1 MFTIFTFQ
9 EEEEERSERWKSFL
23 DRQAETE
30 SSVLDTNRTPVGEE
44 NKVSGAE
51 SVGQEPDASS
61 EKGVDGQQASADTP
75 PENGSQKEELPASE
89 ETRIHRVQLWST
101 IRSSLNTIEDMM
113 SIRVKKK
120 TGSVKDERN
129 KKGVV
134 KDELVTETESLS
146 LADGA
151 KSSKGACE
159 EDSDEEFYDVERS
172 DPSLDTPLVDGL
184 STSTNGIA
192 AAAAPLEASCPWKEE
207 LEVLVRGGVPMA
219 LRGEVPIIL

>member
-1 MFTIFTFQ
+1 
-9 EEEEERSERWKSFL
+9 
-23 DRQAETE
+23 
-30 SSVLDTNRTPVGEE
+30 VGEE
-44 NKVSGAE
+44 DKVSCAE
-51 SVGQEPDASS
+51 SVGQQPDASS
-61 EKGVDGQQASADTP
+61 DKGVDGQQASSDTP
-75 PENGSQKEELPASE
+75 DSAATPAENGSQKEELPASE

-120 TGSVKDERN
+120 TGSVNDEKN

-134 KDELVTETESLS
+134 KDELLTETEPLS
-146 LADGA
+146 LTDGA
-151 KSSKGACE
+151 KSPKGACE

-172 DPSLDTPLVDGL
+172 DPSSDTPLVDGL

-192 AAAAPLEASCPWKEE
+192 AAAAAPLEALCPWKEE

-219 LRGEVPIIL
+219 LRGEVPIILYIYIYIYI